1 MDQTSHGVTV
11 TRGQTVTT
19 NVTEKPKNDPVALT
33 IVKNDAETLD
43 PQGGANLAG
52 AEFTVKYYDGFYTK
66 DNLPSKATRTWV
78 LQTKQVT
85 YSNGKKVYVAGFN
98 ITGSYIK
105 DRSDALY
112 TNTNGVATLPL
123 GTISIEETKAPEGYF
138 LKGAKLNVTDTASG
152 TTSSVIDGKYVA
164 QINEQYQ
171 GAKLQ
176 FGNDANQ
183 MIVQEKIKK
192 QRIQLFKSGERE
204 GISGVVKGLQG
215 AEFTWKLKTEVD
227 NVGWDNAKTYAVI
240 TTNENGR
247 AVTDYLPYGKYLV
260 RETKT
265 PKDYMTAPDF
275 TVSVTK
281 DSSEYNELEQV
292 KLVSVNNKP
301 FASYVKLVKVDED
314 TGKKV
319 TLNSAS
325 FKIKDAQGN
334 YVVQKVSGTK
344 GRYLYHKFR

>member
-1 MDQTSHGVTV
+1 MFQ
-11 TRGQTVTT
+11 QCQ
-19 NVTEKPKNDPVALT
+19 L
-33 IVKNDAETLD
+33 
-43 PQGGANLAG
+43 
-52 AEFTVKYYDGFYTK
+52 
-66 DNLPSKATRTWV
+66 
-78 LQTKQVT
+78 
-85 YSNGKKVYVAGFN
+85 
-98 ITGSYIK
+98 
-105 DRSDALY
+105 
-112 TNTNGVATLPL
+112 
-123 GTISIEETKAPEGYF
+123 
-138 LKGAKLNVTDTASG
+138 
-152 TTSSVIDGKYVA
+152 SVIDGKYVA

-344 GRYLYHKFR
+344 VDTFTTNSDNEIIPVVEKGTVTLPLMLNAGTYTIEEIKTPKGFLDLEKPVEFVISSTYDYDVDEDADPIVEA

>member
-1 MDQTSHGVTV
+1 M
-11 TRGQTVTT
+11 
-19 NVTEKPKNDPVALT
+19 
-33 IVKNDAETLD
+33 
-43 PQGGANLAG
+43 
-52 AEFTVKYYDGFYTK
+52 
-66 DNLPSKATRTWV
+66 
-78 LQTKQVT
+78 
-85 YSNGKKVYVAGFN
+85 AGFN

-247 AVTDYLPYGKYLV
+247 AVTDYLPYGNI
-260 RETKT
+260 
-265 PKDYMTAPDF
+265 
-275 TVSVTK
+275 S
-281 DSSEYNELEQV
+281 
-292 KLVSVNNKP
+292 
-301 FASYVKLVKVDED
+301 
-314 TGKKV
+314 
-319 TLNSAS
+319 
-325 FKIKDAQGN
+325 
-334 YVVQKVSGTK
+334 
-344 GRYLYHKFR
+344 

>member
-1 MDQTSHGVTV
+1 MGIQII
-11 TRGQTVTT
+11 
-19 NVTEKPKNDPVALT
+19 KND
-33 IVKNDAETLD
+33 IENGESI
-43 PQGGANLAG
+43 PQGGATLEG
-52 AEFTVKYYDGFYTK
+52 AEFTIKYYNDFYNRQA
-66 DNLPSKATRTWV
+66 DLPAKATRTWIV
-78 LQTKQVT
+78 KTIQL
-85 YSNGKKVYVAGFN
+85 SNGKYYAN
-98 ITGSYIK
+98 IQLDKCIVK
-105 DRSDALY
+105 EKSDPLY
-112 TNTNGVATLPL
+112 KEEGLVTLPL
-123 GTISIEETKAPEGYF
+123 GTITIQETKAPEGYF
-138 LKGAKLNVTDTASG
+138 LENATLSDKNGS
-152 TTSSVIDGKYVA
+152 TTRVDNGVFMT
-164 QINEQYQ
+164 QINQRGDSAFVY
-171 GAKLQ
+171 A
-176 FGNDANQ
+176 GNTP
-183 MIVQEKIKK
+183 IVSDKVKK

-215 AEFTWKLKTEVD
+215 AEFTWKLKSEVD

-240 TTNENGR
+240 TTDENGR
-247 AVTDYLPYGKYLV
+247 AITDYLPYGKYLV

-344 GRYLYHKFR
+344 VDTFTTNSDNEIIPVVEKGTLKKSRHQKVFLILKDL